1 MVDNDKRVKPSSPS
15 KEFLIKQLLLKKLD
29 FDVLTPL
36 HTLKSKWQPDAKLD
50 LNIGHDKSSSPDYC
64 IEIKLSIHVSIDKKS
79 VFAINI
85 IYGGVFQMKGYS
97 DDEMKRLINSFC
109 PNMLFP
115 YARQVVSQTTTQA
128 GFPPLNLSPIDFE
141 ARYRASNS

>member
-1 MVDNDKRVKPSSPS
+1 MVSNEKTVKPTSQS
-15 KEFLIKQLLLKKLD
+15 KEFLIKQLFLKKLD
-29 FDVLTPL
+29 FDVQTPL
-36 HTLKSKWQPDAKLD
+36 HTLESKWQPDAKLD
-50 LNIGHDKSSSPDYC
+50 LNIGHTKLSSSDYC
-64 IEIKLSIHVSIDKKS
+64 IEIKLSIHVSIDKKT
-79 VFAINI
+79 VFDINL

-97 DDEMKRLINSFC
+97 DDELKRLINSFC

>member
-1 MVDNDKRVKPSSPS
+1 MVSNEKTVKPTSQS
-15 KEFLIKQLLLKKLD
+15 KEFLIKQL
-29 FDVLTPL
+29 
-36 HTLKSKWQPDAKLD
+36 
-50 LNIGHDKSSSPDYC
+50 C
-64 IEIKLSIHVSIDKKS
+64 IEIKLSIHVSIDKKT
-79 VFAINI
+79 VFDINL

-97 DDEMKRLINSFC
+97 DDELKRLINSFC